1 MKSHIVLRF
10 RTTKNRFC
18 ERSDSIEEEMEL
30 RKVARKKV
38 NTIERLETDLI
49 EMEELEIQREF
60 KLLVDLKFERG
71 LEIDEIMETEIRLE
85 KLKIPKTTINA
96 IKKSIIL
103 LEKSVPNL
111 VFLTCATLQIL
122 GKTQMVVF
130 PISRF
135 QCQ

>member
-1 MKSHIVLRF
+1 MNMKSHIVLRF

-18 ERSDSIEEEMEL
+18 ERFYSIEEEMEL
-30 RKVARKKV
+30 RKITRKKV

-49 EMEELEIQREF
+49 EMEELKIEREF

-85 KLKIPKTTINA
+85 KLKIPKRTINA

-111 VFLTCATLQIL
+111 VFLTCPTL
-122 GKTQMVVF
+122 
-130 PISRF
+130 
-135 QCQ
+135 

>member
-1 MKSHIVLRF
+1 MNMKSHIVQRF

-18 ERSDSIEEEMEL
+18 GRSESIEEEMEL
-30 RKVARKKV
+30 RKITRKKI
-38 NTIERLETDLI
+38 NTIERLETDLTK
-49 EMEELEIQREF
+49 MGELKLKREF
-60 KLLVDLKFERG
+60 KLVVDLNFEKG

-111 VFLTCATLQIL
+111 VFLTCPTL
-122 GKTQMVVF
+122 
-130 PISRF
+130 
-135 QCQ
+135 